1 MWVWQEKGELTLAW
15 AGPWTGGSLKV
26 ILAYKIKLHAD
37 AEAASDLREKKSSV
51 AGAAEG
57 YRW

>member
-1 MWVWQEKGELTLAW
+1 LTLAW